1 MSGELAY
8 MQCNNLR
15 QRAAIKLTL
24 AAADCY
30 GCHIELSARGARDY
44 QFRLIIFAKNRLHN
58 GAGIGAG
65 ADADADADGT
75 KPAAAAT
82 LTCVPWAQFF
92 SCIMRRAE
100 RIRSSLCL
108 AASLRKARERRAAA
122 GIR

>member
-1 MSGELAY
+1 

-44 QFRLIIFAKNRLHN
+44 QFRLIIFAKNCLHN

-65 ADADADADGT
+65 ADADGT

-100 RIRSSLCL
+100 S
-108 AASLRKARERRAAA
+108 ASALLSPQGSRAPRGCWNQINARDGCAF
-122 GIR
+122 